1 MYQQKSSLKE
11 KYQEARLGEE
21 ERRGYV
27 RRFNCELLKKR
38 LHNECSRQ
46 LEFNKEKQRFL
57 EEIRKQD
64 KEALK
69 RGWEKTNLIDKMAE
83 QEKEKE
89 EKRAAMLQAIAAHR
103 KIQEKRL
110 HNECSRQLEF
120 NKEKQR
126 FLEEIRKQD
135 EEASKCGWEKTNL
148 IDKMAEQEK
157 EKEEKRAAMLQ
168 AIAAHRKIQERDLEE
183 RRKKKDEEEEEEQS
197 NLEWQAQKESTWLF
211 LKKSDL
217 IVEKVEETN
226 LSQIK
231 NTDSQSL
238 KETAMGKPSSAVGKK
253 ESLYYSSD
261 TGERLPV
268 LRTAKTQAVKQ
279 HQERNSLQLTYV
291 EAGEI
296 DIKPNPPIS
305 TKIRQKPK
313 NNLALKET
321 TMEKPSSA
329 VGKKES
335 LYYSSDTGEQLPVLR
350 TAKTQAVKQHQ
361 ERNSLQLTYV
371 EAGEIDVKPN
381 PPISTKIRQKPKNN
395 LALKET
401 TMGKPSSS
409 VGKKEYLYYSSDT
422 GERLPVLRTAKT
434 QAVKQHQERN
444 SLQLTYVEAGE
455 IDMKPNSPISTKIR
469 QKPKNNLALKET
481 TMEKPSS
488 AVGKKESLYYSSD
501 TGERL
506 PVLRTAKTQAV
517 KQHQERNSLQLTYVE
532 AGEIDVKP
540 NPPISTKIRQ
550 KPKNNLAL
558 KETTMGKPSSS
569 VGKKEYLYYSSDTGE
584 RLPVLRTA
592 KTQAVKQHQER
603 NSLQL
608 TYVEAGEID
617 VKPNPPISTK
627 IRQKP
632 TNNLALKETTMGKPS
647 SAVSKKES
655 LYYSSDTGE
664 RLPVLRTA
672 KTQAVK
678 QHQERNS
685 LQLTYVDAGETD
697 VKPNPPIST
706 KIRQKP
712 TNNLAL
718 KETTMGKP
726 SSAVGKK
733 EFIYCASDTG
743 ERLPVL
749 RTAKTQAVKQHQER
763 NSLQLTYVEAGETD
777 VKPNPPISTKIRQ
790 KPTNNLALKETIMEQ
805 CGFTVQKAV
814 TIKEYL
820 KPKELQLNYKKN
832 IKGDFRS
839 PCLPP
844 ISVKAVPAG
853 RRYPPASVE
862 GSQNCYKGRGE
873 PLPQMDTDN
882 KTRSTKKC
890 LEQLPYKKK
899 CIVDFRSPVLPPI
912 IVKAAPLQLP

>member
-1 MYQQKSSLKE
+1 MDQQKSSLKE
-11 KYQEARLGEE
+11 KYQEARLGKE

-27 RRFNCELLKKR
+27 REFNRELLKKR

-64 KEALK
+64 EEASK
-69 RGWEKTNLIDKMAE
+69 RGREKTNLIDNMAE
-83 QEKEKE
+83 REKEKE
-89 EKRAAMLQAIAAHR
+89 EKRAAMRQAIAAHR

-135 EEASKCGWEKTNL
+135 EEASKRGREKTNL
-148 IDKMAEQEK
+148 VDKMAEQEK
-157 EKEEKRAAMLQ
+157 EKEKKRAAMLQ

-183 RRKKKDEEEEEEQS
+183 KRKKKEEEEQS

-231 NTDSQSL
+231 KTDSQSL
-238 KETAMGKPSSAVGKK
+238 KETTMGKPSSAVGKK
-253 ESLYYSSD
+253 EYIYC
-261 TGERLPV
+261 
-268 LRTAKTQAVKQ
+268 A
-279 HQERNSLQLTYV
+279 
-291 EAGEI
+291 
-296 DIKPNPPIS
+296 
-305 TKIRQKPK
+305 
-313 NNLALKET
+313 
-321 TMEKPSSA
+321 
-329 VGKKES
+329 
-335 LYYSSDTGEQLPVLR
+335 
-350 TAKTQAVKQHQ
+350 
-361 ERNSLQLTYV
+361 
-371 EAGEIDVKPN
+371 
-381 PPISTKIRQKPKNN
+381 
-395 LALKET
+395 
-401 TMGKPSSS
+401 
-409 VGKKEYLYYSSDT
+409 
-422 GERLPVLRTAKT
+422 
-434 QAVKQHQERN
+434 
-444 SLQLTYVEAGE
+444 
-455 IDMKPNSPISTKIR
+455 
-469 QKPKNNLALKET
+469 
-481 TMEKPSS
+481 
-488 AVGKKESLYYSSD
+488 SD

-550 KPKNNLAL
+550 KPTNNLTLKETTMGKPSSAVGKKEYIYCASDTGERLPVLRTAKTQAVKQHQERNSLQLTYVEAGEIDVKPNPPISTIIRQKPTNNLALKKTTMGKPSSAVGKKEYIYCASDTGERLPVLRTAKTQAVKQHQERNSLQLTYVEAGEIDVKPNPPISTIIRQKPTNNLALKKTTMGKPSSAVGKKEYIYCASDTGERLPVLRTAKTQAVKQHQERNSLQLTYVEAGETDAKPNPPISTKIRQKPTNNLAL
-558 KETTMGKPSSS
+558 KETTMGKPSSA
-569 VGKKEYLYYSSDTGE
+569 VGKKEYIYCASDTGE

-647 SAVSKKES
+647 SAV
-655 LYYSSDTGE
+655 
-664 RLPVLRTA
+664 
-672 KTQAVK
+672 
-678 QHQERNS
+678 
-685 LQLTYVDAGETD
+685 
-697 VKPNPPIST
+697 
-706 KIRQKP
+706 
-712 TNNLAL
+712 
-718 KETTMGKP
+718 
-726 SSAVGKK
+726 GKK
-733 EFIYCASDTG
+733 EYIYCASDTG

-805 CGFTVQKAV
+805 CSFTVQKAV

-853 RRYPPASVE
+853 RRYPPAGVE
-862 GSQNCYKGRGE
+862 GSQNRCKGRGE
-873 PLPQMDTDN
+873 PLPQIDTNN
-882 KTRSTKKC
+882 KTRSTKKY